1 VNNKKWSLF
10 LLTIFVLLILIFYQ
24 NVEAGLDSDN
34 EKEETKKE
42 EEKKKAASKFDD
54 EDKVDPIEIEKKKKE
69 AAKKAAIEAQENGRV
84 KKDSKVNY
92 DKEWEERQKKLA
104 GAAVK
109 TEVDTTGMSAA
120 QKGLVMEQA
129 QESNLA
135 DQLFA
140 EEA

>member
-1 VNNKKWSLF
+1 MVLIF
-10 LLTIFVLLILIFYQ
+10 LTIFVLLILIFYQ